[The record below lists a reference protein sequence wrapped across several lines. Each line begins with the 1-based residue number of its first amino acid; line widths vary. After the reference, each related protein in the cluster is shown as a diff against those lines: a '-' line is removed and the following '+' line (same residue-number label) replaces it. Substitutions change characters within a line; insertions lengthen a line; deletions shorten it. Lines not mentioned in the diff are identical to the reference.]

1 MFSDECAKALIDVH
15 GWLFLSFFSSPAEQ
29 DPERARSGA
38 EGDSGTLAPAAAEAD
53 RLRAAG
59 AWSKTGRAPP
69 CGSMRAGSCAA
80 VGLACGTGAP
90 TLAARRASDL
100 GASRLLASLQTSA
113 ARAGWEAAIGTA
125 LARAWMA
132 AWAGVWDGRVTRAAI
147 DGTVREVRCG
157 RPGSRLLGAGAYS
170 GGLRGLGFS
179 LPLEDMEPHIRA
191 WDQWMRALGDFYS
204 YKDTDGAGRVYEVHR
219 RSIHPAMRVC
229 REWGSLLLNAKTQVT
244 CDDQGCTN
252 WLAA

>member
-1 MFSDECAKALIDVH
+1 MGARL
-15 GWLFLSFFSSPAEQ
+15 FSSRAP
-29 DPERARSGA
+29 PLYERHARVFSIGPSARSSRHETLWNTGQRFARSAGRLSTYSRTNVQKRWLTCMDGCSYRSSRPLRSKTRSGA

-59 AWSKTGRAPP
+59 VWSKTGRAPP

-80 VGLACGTGAP
+80 TGPACGTGAP

-132 AWAGVWDGRVTRAAI
+132 AWAGVWDGRVT
-147 DGTVREVRCG
+147 
-157 RPGSRLLGAGAYS
+157 
-170 GGLRGLGFS
+170 
-179 LPLEDMEPHIRA
+179 
-191 WDQWMRALGDFYS
+191 
-204 YKDTDGAGRVYEVHR
+204 
-219 RSIHPAMRVC
+219 
-229 REWGSLLLNAKTQVT
+229 
-244 CDDQGCTN
+244 
-252 WLAA
+252 